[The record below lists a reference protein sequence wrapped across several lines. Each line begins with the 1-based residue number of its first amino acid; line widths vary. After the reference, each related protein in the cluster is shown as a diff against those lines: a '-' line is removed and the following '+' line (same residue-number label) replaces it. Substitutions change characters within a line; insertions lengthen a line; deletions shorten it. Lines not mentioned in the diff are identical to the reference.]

1 MGGVLRFAA
10 ASAGFFFNAPA
21 IRCWAHLFVLIAG
34 CNCDQL
40 CVGWI
45 FILSQSDERPE
56 R

>member
-1 MGGVLRFAA
+1 MPNLRLAA

-21 IRCWAHLFVLIAG
+21 SRCWAHLFVIIAG
-34 CNCDQL
+34 RNCDQL

-45 FILSQSDERPE
+45 FIFSQSDEWPE